1 MKMATRGLWASL
13 TVVVALVSV
22 PAWGQWVGRMD
33 DAYGVRQAA
42 FVSQPMP
49 PGALESVA
57 PPAPTPPE
65 AVPIPPETSAVPP
78 GPLPGVAVPGP
89 GVPPPTAAPS
99 PVSGPVPG
107 FAPEAPENSPCA
119 ADGGGYWCPPEWSA
133 EEGIRVLN
141 RLRTRRTNLSYELTS
156 TGPTEPITTKGLS
169 FDVAPG
175 YYTTISRY
183 LGLDT
188 SNRDRFFE
196 FTYWGM
202 NEWDDSRVM
211 SGSLFAV
218 STGVYT
224 GSLMSYFDGIS
235 FDGTNYTG
243 PGGRQSTENE
253 KIISDTFNHS
263 LEHEL
268 YYRSQIHNFEA
279 NVRLQPR
286 GRPDR
291 LVLYPNGR
299 WRRERE
305 PGCYISYLA
314 GVRAMVIDERFDFS
328 SRGDTRYDS
337 NPDDILH
344 ITNEGLYRI
353 GTQNRMVGLQIGGD
367 LMFRERLWE
376 FGARYKLGPMLN
388 FAEQTSEIMAE
399 QTTYYTGNTSVS
411 TAADAYRNAN
421 KTEVAGLAEIGVE
434 GLYRITPNLIFHAAY
449 DWIFITNLALAP
461 EQVNYDIARQVDN
474 YTSASVNTN
483 GHAMYHGL
491 TLSLEF
497 LW

>member
-1 MKMATRGLWASL
+1 MATRGLWANL
-13 TVVVALVSV
+13 AMVVSLVSA
-22 PAWGQWVGRMD
+22 PAFGQWVGRMD
-33 DAYGVRQAA
+33 DAYGVRQTAY
-42 FVSQPMP
+42 VSEPTP
-49 PGALESVA
+49 PGALEPGA
-57 PPAPTPPE
+57 PPAPIPSAAAPLPPE
-65 AVPIPPETSAVPP
+65 MAAVPP
-78 GPLPGVAVPGP
+78 GALPDAVHASGP
-89 GVPPPTAAPS
+89 GIPPPTAAPG
-99 PVSGPVPG
+99 PAPGPVPG
-107 FAPEAPENSPCA
+107 FPPGAPENSPCA
-119 ADGGGYWCPPEWSA
+119 ADGGGYWCPPNWSW
-133 EEGIRVLN
+133 EEGVRVLA
-141 RLRTRRTNLSYELTS
+141 RSRTRRTNLSYELL
-156 TGPTEPITTKGLS
+156 PTAPGQTDPITTKGLS
-169 FDVAPG
+169 FDVGAG

-196 FTYWGM
+196 FSYWGM
-202 NEWDDSRVM
+202 NEWDDSRAM
-211 SGSLFAV
+211 SGSLL
-218 STGVYT
+218 SYDTGVHA
-224 GSLMSYFDGIS
+224 GSLMSYFDTIVYS
-235 FDGTNYTG
+235 
-243 PGGRQSTENE
+243 GGQYSTLNGRLSTENE
-253 KIISDTFNHS
+253 KIISDAFNHS

-268 YYRSQIHNFEA
+268 YYRSHIHNFEA

-314 GVRAMVIDERFDFS
+314 GLRATTIDERFDFS
-328 SRGDTRYDS
+328 SRGYTMDESLPNVDRVENS
-337 NPDDILH
+337 
-344 ITNEGLYRI
+344 GLYRI
-353 GTQNRMVGLQIGGD
+353 ATQNRLVGLQIGGD

-399 QTTYYTGNTSVS
+399 QTTHYTDGSS
-411 TAADAYRNAN
+411 HSIPADAYRNAD
-421 KTEVAGLAEIGVE
+421 KTEVAGMAEIGVE

-461 EQVNYDIARQVDN
+461 EQVNYGMARQVDG
-474 YTSASVNTN
+474 YSSASVNTN
-483 GHAMYHGL
+483 GHALYHGL